1 MATMGHGA
9 GAAETET
16 PGGSPRANPL
26 NRNALN
32 VPNLI
37 TVSRLVLALVL
48 FALIYAER
56 FWITAAV
63 LFVVAASTDVVD
75 GYIARK
81 YGLITALGRIL
92 DPFVDKI
99 IVCGAFV
106 FLLEKRYELSP
117 GVEVWSGV
125 NAWMVIIVI
134 GREMFVSS
142 LRGFLEEQG
151 LDFSANWA
159 GKIKMFMQ
167 SAAVTLCLLSLSPS
181 FASPSFHLMRDLV
194 LWTAVLVTAY
204 SGLAYVLRAIAL
216 LREQKA

>member
-1 MATMGHGA
+1 MASTGQGP
-9 GAAETET
+9 GAAETT
-16 PGGSPRANPL
+16 TAGNAPRTNPL

-37 TVSRLVLALVL
+37 TITRLLLSLVL
-48 FALIYAER
+48 FALIYAEK
-56 FWITAAV
+56 FWITATV

-99 IVCGAFV
+99 IVCGAFI
-106 FLLEKRYELSP
+106 FLLEKRDELPS

-125 NAWMVIIVI
+125 NAWMVIVVV

-159 GKIKMFMQ
+159 GKIKMFAQ
-167 SAAVTLCLLSLSPS
+167 SAAVTACLLSMSPLVAGPS
-181 FASPSFHLMRDLV
+181 FSLLRDLL

-204 SGLAYVLRAIAL
+204 SGLAYVLRAVAL
-216 LREQKA
+216 LREEKA